1 MNFFNF
7 MLTRQLVVNK
17 TGDTS
22 RANQIGMLTSFIPG
36 SWGMMMGM
44 LLADREE
51 APPPTRNPNGV
62 DGRPAELPA
71 SNNPTAAARRS

>member
-7 MLTRQLVVNK
+7 LLTRQLVVNK

-22 RANQIGMLTSFIPG
+22 RANQLGMLTSFIPG
-36 SWGMMMGM
+36 NWGMMMGM

-51 APPPTRNPNGV
+51 APAPARNPDGV
-62 DGRPAELPA
+62 DGRPAELTSGP
-71 SNNPTAAARRS
+71 PPVTATRRS